1 MNQTISFLQIKF
13 AGKDRGSRYNREDFM
28 EKDSLEIDTSS
39 NPAFCRTAK
48 SLIGCGKYFY
58 YVDLSIFLTLTV
70 ILFQSVS

>member
-1 MNQTISFLQIKF
+1 
-13 AGKDRGSRYNREDFM
+13 M

-48 SLIGCGKYFY
+48 LLIGCGKYFY

-70 ILFQSVS
+70 ILF